1 MTSYTPSYTF
11 TIDGVEYTDQVLENA
26 TITGGRPDI
35 FTDTLT
41 GYANI
46 ELIVT
51 NDIVPAFEL
60 KDSVNIK
67 VTDSSGNNVDL
78 FTGEISAINKSLAG
92 AGAFGTAPS
101 INIQAV
107 GSLAKLVRSFVG
119 LSSYPLELDGERIE
133 RILTDALFTQWQDVP
148 STLTWADVAATQ
160 EWSDYGVQ
168 GIDIIDDGR
177 YDLLARDPEV
187 VNAFDLATQTARDGV
202 GYLYE
207 TPEGNIGY
215 AGAERRTS
223 SFGSNQIDLDGD
235 LLNASAVQ
243 TRVSTSD
250 IVNDVYLTYGDP
262 EAAIEATNPQSI
274 EDYGLIQQQVT
285 TQLEDADQ
293 AEEQALR
300 LVSLRGTPLESFDIV
315 SINLSNPNL
324 DNNERDK
331 LLDISMDTLLK
342 ITNLPTG
349 FIIGDEFEG
358 YVEGWTWFLA
368 KGSLELEAQV
378 SNSIYSA
385 FEVQWEDY
393 NPTTQWQNLSNTL
406 TWNDLAIG

>member
-1 MTSYTPSYTF
+1 M
-11 TIDGVEYTDQVLENA
+11 
-26 TITGGRPDI
+26 
-35 FTDTLT
+35 
-41 GYANI
+41 
-46 ELIVT
+46 
-51 NDIVPAFEL
+51 
-60 KDSVNIK
+60 
-67 VTDSSGNNVDL
+67 
-78 FTGEISAINKSLAG
+78 
-92 AGAFGTAPS
+92 
-101 INIQAV
+101 
-107 GSLAKLVRSFVG
+107 KL
-119 LSSYPLELDGERIE
+119 PK
-133 RILTDALFTQWQDVP
+133 A
-148 STLTWADVAATQ
+148 
-160 EWSDYGVQ
+160 
-168 GIDIIDDGR
+168 
-177 YDLLARDPEV
+177 
-187 VNAFDLATQTARDGV
+187 
-202 GYLYE
+202 
-207 TPEGNIGY
+207 NIGY

-368 KGSLELEAQV
+368 KGSLRARG
-378 SNSIYSA
+378 SSK
-385 FEVQWEDY
+385 
-393 NPTTQWQNLSNTL
+393 
-406 TWNDLAIG
+406 

>member
-1 MTSYTPSYTF
+1 MPAYTPSYTF
-11 TIDGVEYTDQVLENA
+11 TIDGTEYTDQILDNA
-26 TITGGRPDI
+26 SITSGRTDI
-35 FTDTLT
+35 FTDTLA
-41 GYANI
+41 GYASI

-51 NDIVPAFEL
+51 DDIIPAFEL

-67 VTDSSGNNVDL
+67 VTDSSGADVDL
-78 FTGEISAINKSLAG
+78 FTGEISAIGKSLAG
-92 AGAFGTAPS
+92 AGALGVAPS

-119 LSSYPLELDGERIE
+119 ITSYPLELDGERIE

-148 STLTWADVAATQ
+148 STLTWADVPVAQ
-160 EWSDYGVQ
+160 QWVDYGVQ
-168 GIDIIDDGR
+168 GIDVIDDGR
-177 YDLLARDPEV
+177 YDLLARSPEV
-187 VNAFDLATQTARDGV
+187 VNAFNLATDTARDGV

-223 SFGSNQIDLDGD
+223 NFGANQIDLDGD
-235 LLNASAVQ
+235 LLNAAAVQ

-262 EAAIEATNPQSI
+262 EASIEATNPQSI
-274 EDYGLIQQQVT
+274 EDYGLIAQQVT
-285 TQLEDADQ
+285 TQLEDSDQ
-293 AEEQALR
+293 AEEQAVR

-315 SINLSNPNL
+315 SINLSHPDL
-324 DNNERDK
+324 SNELRDK
-331 LLDISMDTLLK
+331 LLDVSMDSLIK
-342 ITNLPTG
+342 ITNLSNG
-349 FIIGDEFEG
+349 FIIGNDFEG
-358 YVEGWTWFLA
+358 FVEGWTWFLSE
-368 KGSLELEAQV
+368 GSLEIEAIV

-393 NPTTQWQNLSNTL
+393 NPVTQWQNLSNTL
-406 TWNDLAIG
+406 QWQDLAIG

>member
-1 MTSYTPSYTF
+1 MPAYTPSYTF
-11 TIDGVEYTDQVLENA
+11 TIDGVEYTDQILENA
-26 TITGGRPDI
+26 TITTGRPDI
-35 FTDTLT
+35 FTDTLA

-51 NDIVPAFEL
+51 DDIVPVFEL

-67 VTDSSGNNVDL
+67 VTDSSGADVDL

-92 AGAFGTAPS
+92 AGAFGTVPS
-101 INIQAV
+101 ITIQAV

-119 LSSYPLELDGERIE
+119 LDSYPLELDGERIE
-133 RILTDALFTQWQDVP
+133 RILTEALFTQWQDVP
-148 STLTWADVAATQ
+148 STLTWADVEATQ
-160 EWSDYGVQ
+160 EWADYGVQ
-168 GIDIIDDGR
+168 GLDTIDDGR
-177 YDLLARDPEV
+177 YDLLARNAEV
-187 VNAFDLATQTARDGV
+187 VNAFDLATETARDGV

-223 SFGSNQIDLDGD
+223 NYGINQIDLDGD

-243 TRVSTSD
+243 TRVSSAD

-262 EAAIEATNPQSI
+262 EAAIEATNPESI
-274 EDYGLIQQQVT
+274 EDYGLIQTQIT

-324 DNNERDK
+324 DNDERDK
-331 LLDISMDTLLK
+331 LLDISMDTLIK
-342 ITNLPTG
+342 VTNLPTG
-349 FIIGDEFEG
+349 FIIGDSFEG
-358 YVEGWTWFLA
+358 FVEGWTWFLA
-368 KGSLELEAQV
+368 KGSLEIEAQV

-393 NPTTQWQNLSNTL
+393 NPTTQWQNLSSSL